1 MNGFYIAIGQQGT
14 GKTAF
19 ITKHIVDN
27 WSIDNKRKIFSNY
40 TLYNVPHTPIT
51 FDNDKEVQ
59 KGKLDILKTLSE
71 DENFFNN
78 SIMAIDEIHVY
89 FSSSSW
95 LSKNVRPI
103 QTFFSQLRK
112 RNILLLATSQFIIR
126 VDPIIRQQA
135 KFVFDMENTE
145 GSVFKVN
152 TSKIDG
158 YYTKYVST
166 NYFDLKKY
174 FDYYDTNEIIH

>member
-27 WSIDNKRKIFSNY
+27 WSVNNNRKVFSNY
-40 TLYNVPHTPIT
+40 TLNNVPHTPIT
-51 FDNDKEVQ
+51 FDNEKEVQ
-59 KGKLDILKTLSE
+59 KGKLDILKTLSV

-89 FSSSSW
+89 FSSSLW

-135 KFVFDMENTE
+135 KFVFDMENTADTI
-145 GSVFKVN
+145 FKVDTN
-152 TSKIDG
+152 KIDG
-158 YYTKYVST
+158 YYTKYIST